1 MSRADDRSQGRQTGA
16 DTPMAPQQGTG
27 VSGPGT
33 TTGAVAT
40 GQTTGTTQ
48 TVGTTTTRTT
58 GMQEQQAGTYRQDT
72 PQARGAAQTAE
83 YGYAGERQGAGPSG
97 GMGGAL
103 AILAGLVAFLTGL
116 AAVVRRN
123 FYHVATNYP
132 YNIHAY
138 DWGWILL
145 GLGVALFALGACAL
159 LGMSWARYLGV
170 GVAVLTAVAGFLY
183 LPYFPFWGIIIV
195 GLSLA
200 SIWGLL
206 RDDDRRARV

>member
-1 MSRADDRSQGRQTGA
+1 MAPQQ
-16 DTPMAPQQGTG
+16 PMAPQQGTG

-48 TVGTTTTRTT
+48 TMGTTTTRTT
-58 GMQEQQAGTYRQDT
+58 GTQEQAGMHRQDT
-72 PQARGAAQTAE
+72 SQARGAQAAD
-83 YGYAGERQGAGPSG
+83 YGYAAER
-97 GMGGAL
+97 GGAYAGASTGGAF
-103 AILAGLVAFLTGL
+103 AILAGLVTFLAGL

-123 FYHVATNYP
+123 FYHVATNYA

-145 GLGVALFALGACAL
+145 GLGIALFALGACAL
-159 LGMSWARYLGV
+159 LGMTWAKYLGV

-183 LPYFPFWGIIIV
+183 LPYFPVWGIVIV

-200 SIWGLL
+200 AIWGLL
-206 RDDDRRARV
+206 RDDNSRARV